1 MAQFAFI
8 GDGREVS
15 VYGLRFPLDVPVEV
29 TEPAVIAKL
38 RHMRYPSGAPYFVE
52 AFDGVQV
59 MDAEPSIEP
68 KRRGRPPK
76 AK

>member
-15 VYGLRFPLDVPVEV
+15 VYGLRFPLNVAVDV

-52 AFDGVQV
+52 SFDGVQV
-59 MDAEPSIEP
+59 MDAEPTAEP

-76 AK
+76 AR